1 MQVQA
6 RTYVR
11 YTNRR
16 VNQMKQGLR
25 AGTAR
30 KELAKTLSKEWNV
43 SFNPVYQKIHKVAAD
58 LKAFKAR
65 KKLERFDV
73 VNQPIVKKTPTV
85 STINLVKK
93 TDGIELSGD
102 ALKVYNKLKKEP
114 TRIVLH
120 DDHVR
125 YYFN

>member
-30 KELAKTLSKEWNV
+30 KELAKTLSDKYGKGSLDIETGI
-43 SFNPVYQKIHKVAAD
+43 FTPV
-58 LKAFKAR
+58 
-65 KKLERFDV
+65 E
-73 VNQPIVKKTPTV
+73 
-85 STINLVKK
+85 
-93 TDGIELSGD
+93 
-102 ALKVYNKLKKEP
+102 
-114 TRIVLH
+114 
-120 DDHVR
+120 
-125 YYFN
+125 

>member
-25 AGTAR
+25 SGTAR

-43 SFNPVYQKIHKVAAD
+43 SFNPVYQKVHKVAAD

-65 KKLERFDV
+65 KKLERSDV

-93 TDGIELSGD
+93 TDVIELSGD

>member
-1 MQVQA
+1 MQNQA
-6 RTYVR
+6 KTYVK

-16 VNQMKQGLR
+16 VNQIKQGLR
-25 AGTAR
+25 AGTSR
-30 KELAKTLSKEWNV
+30 KQLAKTLAKEWGV
-43 SFNPVYQKIHKVAAD
+43 EANPVYQKVHKVAGD

-65 KKLERFDV
+65 KKLERANRDRVAKGNF
-73 VNQPIVKKTPTV
+73 VKKA

>member
-1 MQVQA
+1 MQNQA
-6 RTYVR
+6 KTYVK

-25 AGTAR
+25 LGTSR
-30 KELAKTLSKEWNV
+30 KALAKTLSKEWGVESNA
-43 SFNPVYQKIHKVAAD
+43 VYQKIHKVAGD

-65 KKLERFDV
+65 KKLERANRDKVATGNF
-73 VNQPIVKKTPTV
+73 VKKA

-114 TRIVLH
+114 TKIILH

>member
-1 MQVQA
+1 MQEQK
-6 RTYVR
+6 TYVQ

-43 SFNPVYQKIHKVAAD
+43 SFNPVYQKIHKVAGE
-58 LKAFKAR
+58 LKAFKVR
-65 KKLERFDV
+65 KKLERDNRDKVAKGNF
-73 VNQPIVKKTPTV
+73 IKKV
-85 STINLVKK
+85 SSINLVKK